1 MGAHVHASAL
11 AAILTFLEFLMI
23 WIPFKLLCANF
34 EGRSALASAGLN
46 VL

>member
-1 MGAHVHASAL
+1 MAPHLHASAL
-11 AAILTFLEFLMI
+11 ACILTFLEFMII